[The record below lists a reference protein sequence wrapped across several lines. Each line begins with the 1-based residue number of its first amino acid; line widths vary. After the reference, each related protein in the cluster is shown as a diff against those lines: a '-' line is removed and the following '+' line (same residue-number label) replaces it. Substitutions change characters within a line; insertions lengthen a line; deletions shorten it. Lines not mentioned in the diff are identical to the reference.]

1 MTLKKK
7 TLPEVHDQVRRMVER
22 HCNRLQVLDYIA
34 KHDGR
39 SGLGLS
45 VDDMHG
51 IYAAHVPMAVPKQSP
66 Q

>member
-1 MTLKKK
+1 MTLKNL
-7 TLPEVHDQVRRMVER
+7 TLQDIHNRAQHMVNR
-22 HCNRLQVLDYIA
+22 GYNRLRVLDDIA
-34 KHDGR
+34 KHGMR
-39 SGLGLS
+39 NGLGLS